1 MSERPHVA
9 ILGAGPIGLEAALA
23 AADCGFPF
31 TLYEAT
37 MEVAGHVRSWGH
49 VRLFTPWEL
58 DASPRMRAA
67 LAAAGHPPPGDG
79 ACPTGRELVERVLR
93 PIADLPRI
101 RDHLRLGAEVR
112 QVGRRGLLKHEE
124 IGSAERGRRPFRL
137 LVRDTGGEGLDG
149 GARESVEEADVV
161 IDCTGLTEPNALGDG
176 GIPAPGEE
184 ALAGAICHRV
194 PDLERE
200 AAGWAG
206 RRVLLVGAG
215 HSAQTA
221 VRELLGEGKNGTP
234 AGAARVIWALR
245 SERPK
250 LEPQPD
256 DPLPERAA
264 LTAAAARLV
273 ADPPPALEVRT
284 GVVVDALARG
294 QDGIV
299 ATLRRADGGT
309 ESVTVDRVLALT
321 GRVGDHR
328 LYRQLQVHECYA
340 TCGPMKL
347 AAALLGA
354 DSSAGGGGDCLD
366 QTSQGADTLLNPEPG
381 FFILGAKSYGRRSD
395 FLMRVGWEQV
405 GEVFGLLG
413 GD

>member
-1 MSERPHVA
+1 MSEKPHVA

-23 AADCGFPF
+23 AAEGGFPF

-49 VRLFTPWEL
+49 VRLFTPWGL
-58 DASPRMRAA
+58 DASPRMRGA
-67 LAAAGHPPPGDG
+67 LAAAGQPVPEND

-93 PIADLPRI
+93 PITELPQI
-101 RDHLRLGAEVR
+101 QGHLRLGTEVL

-137 LVRDTGGEGLDG
+137 LVRDTGGEASEG
-149 GARESVEEADVV
+149 GATERVEEADVV
-161 IDCTGLTEPNALGDG
+161 VDCTGLTEPNALGDG

-184 ALAGAICHRV
+184 ALAGAICHHV

-200 AAGWAG
+200 PADWAG

-221 VRELLGEGKNGTP
+221 LRELLREG
-234 AGAARVIWALR
+234 GAAKVTWALR
-245 SERPK
+245 GEQPM

-273 ADPPPALEVRT
+273 AESPPALEVRT
-284 GVVVDALARG
+284 GVVVDALARAKG
-294 QDGIV
+294 GIAV
-299 ATLRRADGGT
+299 TLRHAGGET

-321 GRVGDHR
+321 GRVGDHH

-347 AAALLGA
+347 SAALLGA
-354 DSSAGGGGDCLD
+354 DGSAGGGDCLD
-366 QTSQGADTLLNPEPG
+366 QSSQGADTLLNPEPG
-381 FFILGAKSYGRRSD
+381 FFILGSKSYGRRSD
-395 FLMRVGWEQV
+395 FLMRVGWQQV

-413 GD
+413 AESGQGA